1 MIIIM
6 ARLLVVP
13 IITRLVIVVSI
24 VRTVEMVV
32 MMRPWDDE
40 IMGTMMMAIVRCKRR
55 ISESYEKPTHKI
67 RLIADHK
74 YLVIMYQ
81 KTMMKPY

>member
-6 ARLLVVP
+6 VVP
-13 IITRLVIVVSI
+13 IITRLVIVVSM
-24 VRTVEMVV
+24 VRMVEMVV